1 MTEAQACREPS
12 WENAVK
18 TLRIRLAVVGLGLAA
33 MCGAA
38 SGAETRPFD
47 RAGFDAA
54 QAKGRAIVVDISA
67 PWCPTCAAQKPT
79 IDRLAASDEF
89 KDLLIL
95 GVDFDSQ
102 KDVVR
107 DLGARMQ
114 STLIAYNGKSE
125 TARSV
130 GDIKPAS
137 IEALFRSAVAK

>member
-1 MTEAQACREPS
+1 MT
-12 WENAVK
+12 
-18 TLRIRLAVVGLGLAA
+18 TLRIRLAVLGLGLAA
-33 MCGAA
+33 MCGTAFA
-38 SGAETRPFD
+38 AETKPFD

-54 QAKGRAIVVDISA
+54 QAAGRAIVVDISA

-79 IDRLAASDEF
+79 IDKLAAADEF

-114 STLIAYNGKSE
+114 STLIAYDGKTE
-125 TARSV
+125 TSRSV
-130 GDIKPAS
+130 GDTKPAS